1 MSRANTDMTIE
12 QIEDVLVGYSHSP
25 FYCRSHL
32 VVPNVS
38 WGFLDH
44 EADLLVMS
52 KARLLTEI
60 EIKRSWSDFIADFK
74 KAHDHSHPLIAR
86 CYYAVPSSIGQRVF
100 DYLYNG
106 EYDAKYWYSKS
117 RVNSFTEHNPHGYG
131 LIVYDLDGGWQK
143 NKCCI
148 TVGSKLLNN
157 SPISETQEK
166 DLLRLL
172 GLRVWGLKRKLA
184 KLKKRRDETNID
196 NN

>member
-1 MSRANTDMTIE
+1 MGKLATDKTIE
-12 QIEDVLVGYSHSP
+12 QIETLLVGYAHSP

-38 WGFLDH
+38 WGFINH

-74 KAHDHSHPLIAR
+74 KDHDHSHPLIAR
-86 CYYAVPSSIGQRVF
+86 FYYAVPSSIGKRVF

-117 RVNSFTEHNPHGYG
+117 RVNCFTQHNPHGCG
-131 LIVYDLDGGWQK
+131 LIIYDLDTCFTRVCINVTSQMINYTFATAKVIKIAISQDDFTKK
-143 NKCCI
+143 NRL
-148 TVGSKLLNN
+148 SKQSIFHMFMKTIPSF
-157 SPISETQEK
+157 SP
-166 DLLRLL
+166 
-172 GLRVWGLKRKLA
+172 
-184 KLKKRRDETNID
+184 
-196 NN
+196 